1 MFFLYC
7 IFTAR
12 QYRKR
17 PLYLHYCPGSF
28 RLRTKK
34 SHSRK
39 IISEK
44 KFTRGGSCK
53 KNNFPKTQNFVAT
66 KFIRTTLGRKCSK
79 KRTSNSS
86 KGTLENLPGQFR
98 LQSKIGPSSGRNTKN
113 LGRFGVLLKRFWTS
127 RSHIRKIFS
136 GSWPPNGK

>member
-1 MFFLYC
+1 LFFLNC
-7 IFTAR
+7 IFTAW

-28 RLRTKK
+28 RLRTQK
-34 SHSRK
+34 SPSRK
-39 IISEK
+39 IFFK
-44 KFTRGGSCK
+44 NKFTRGGSCK

-79 KRTSNSS
+79 KRTSKSLNF
-86 KGTLENLPGQFR
+86 TLGISPSQFR
-98 LQSKIGPSSGRNTKN
+98 LHSKMGTSSGRNTKN
-113 LGRFGVLLKRFWTS
+113 LGRFRVLLKRFWTS

-136 GSWPPNGK
+136 GSWPTNRK